1 MSLSF
6 HFAMAIMN
14 LDGFV
19 FIEDDPPP
27 NVMEEDEYIG
37 LNVYEKIQMLL
48 LEYEYFVQNNIK
60 L

>member
-1 MSLSF
+1 
-6 HFAMAIMN
+6 MATMN
-14 LDGFV
+14 QDGFV
-19 FIEDDPPP
+19 FIEDDPPQ
-27 NVMEEDEYIG
+27 NVIEEDEYIG